1 MKCTFFTTFQ
11 IENHFRTECY
21 QVTKTVDYTEEECN
35 DNYVKQCEEKWEVI
49 NGAKVW
55 VPDTSKCINLVS

>member
-1 MKCTFFTTFQ
+1 M
-11 IENHFRTECY
+11 
-21 QVTKTVDYTEEECN
+21 TKTVDYTEEECN
-35 DNYVKQCEEKWEVI
+35 DNYVRECEEKWEVI